1 MIHSMNLITIHVLYL
16 LSNYFFLVR
25 PFGRAF
31 VSFNT
36 CIMSNPL
43 QSIAGFAAPIVGGL
57 LQNSQSMHNNE
68 RLMGIQYMYG
78 QKAAEQAYNR
88 QRELTHDSWS
98 LNKQGMVDA
107 GINPAF
113 VDGASN
119 NVASVQAADVPSN
132 STVNAPDYSSALS
145 QGVQYLLNSSQ
156 IQADNRLKNAQAR
169 SQEIKNDFEIDNQL
183 ANLRKM
189 LDEHKISQSDYD
201 IRVEE
206 LTRLR
211 DTHDSYV
218 KQEDEKANQA
228 EFDTQIKE
236 IQVKQEETKNEILAI
251 TKQLNDEQLK
261 QAKFITD
268 HQLQQYISDC
278 AEQAS
283 RIRANYASAASS
295 FASAAASSAQAL
307 LTRTQNALEKAKVP
321 HAAELAKAFADQAK
335 YSATLTFNQAI
346 GVGFDNAP
354 KAREAQYQNYIK
366 GQENSWIGRNIFY
379 NMRGVFDN
387 SLGNVFKFAK

>member
-1 MIHSMNLITIHVLYL
+1 M
-16 LSNYFFLVR
+16 
-25 PFGRAF
+25 A
-31 VSFNT
+31 
-36 CIMSNPL
+36 NPL
-43 QSIAGFAAPIVGGL
+43 SSIAGFAAPVVGNL
-57 LQNSQSMHNNE
+57 LSGSQTMHNNE
-68 RLMGIQYMYG
+68 KLMGIQYMYG

-88 QRELTHDSWS
+88 QRELTQDSWL
-98 LNKQGMVDA
+98 LNKRGMIAA

-132 STVNAPDYSSALS
+132 PTVNAPDYGSTLS
-145 QGVQYLLNSSQ
+145 QGIQNLLSTSQ
-156 IQADNRLKNAQAR
+156 IQADNRLKNSQAR
-169 SQEIKNDFEIDNQL
+169 NQEIKNDFEIDNQL
-183 ANLRKM
+183 SNLRKM
-189 LDEHKISQSDYD
+189 LDEHKISQTEYD
-201 IRVEE
+201 TRFEE

-211 DTHDSYV
+211 DTHDSFV

-228 EFDTQIKE
+228 ELDTQIKE
-236 IQVKQEETKNEILAI
+236 IQVKQENTKNEILGI

-268 HQLQQYISDC
+268 HQIQQYISDC

-283 RIRANYASAASS
+283 RIRANDASAAAS
-295 FASAAASSAQAL
+295 FASAAASSAQSL

-321 HAAELAKAFADQAK
+321 HAAELANALTNQAK

-346 GVGFDNAP
+346 GAGFDNAP

-366 GQENSWIGRNIFY
+366 GQEGSWIGRNIFY